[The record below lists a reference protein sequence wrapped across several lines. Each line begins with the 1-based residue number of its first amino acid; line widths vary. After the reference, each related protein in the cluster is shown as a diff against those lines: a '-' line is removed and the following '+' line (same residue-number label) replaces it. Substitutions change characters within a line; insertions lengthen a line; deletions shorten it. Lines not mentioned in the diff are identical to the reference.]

1 MDFGKNG
8 MTRNPHGFR
17 AMYYT
22 YACVARENGREWKR
36 VVGFPADKLLGESS
50 SFFFFF
56 RFGWKF
62 PVGES

>member
-1 MDFGKNG
+1 
-8 MTRNPHGFR
+8 
-17 AMYYT
+17 MYYT
-22 YACVARENGREWKR
+22 YACVARENGRGEWKR